1 MSDLDAKDG
10 TVRGVPVSGD
20 LRAITTLGAIHAAVM
35 VANLVRVKIV
45 ALETGPSGLG
55 LVTVVEQIVLVAAL
69 VCTLSLPFA
78 AIKFLSLAHSKSHR
92 SFVRA
97 YLAFRRV
104 LAVLSL
110 AGFTAALVVAFA
122 APGIFG
128 ADVGANEEVLIV
140 AVTAIPLLNLLA
152 LLTRALAATGRSTA
166 AAGMTLAQWSGLA
179 VGAGTGVVL
188 GGLRGYFVGGVI
200 AMLAVLLGGTQY
212 LRRSQRTG
220 QHKERIQ
227 TGSELRLYPGIL
239 RFALVHSI
247 IMLTTPAAFL
257 VARYAVLTDGGLG
270 QVGLLAAAFGL
281 SQAITMLLAPAI
293 SLIMT
298 PAVNRSDTPRVKLE
312 RTLRFR
318 RSLLFAVCGTSVPLL
333 LFPQPL
339 LELLFAAE
347 FTAVDSYLYLF
358 VLGEAIGLVSGVH
371 QALLIGLDDFAT
383 NVAFIV
389 AGQVLLTG
397 LVIVLVPTVGIAGV
411 GIALIADHALVL
423 ALTTWRLW
431 RRHGMMML
439 DGLRGFALAAV
450 GVVAVGAVVPALP
463 EGEPAVLTAKIAT
476 LAALMAVGGVLYRAK
491 SRTQPRS

>member
-1 MSDLDAKDG
+1 MSDLGAKDG
-10 TVRGVPVSGD
+10 IVRGAAVEGD
-20 LRAITTLGAIHAAVM
+20 LRAITVLGAIHAAVM

-45 ALETGPSGLG
+45 ALEAGPSGLG

-69 VCTLSLPFA
+69 ACTLSLPFA
-78 AIKFLSLAHSKSHR
+78 AVKFLSLAHSRSHR

-104 LAVLSL
+104 LGVLSL
-110 AGFTAALVVAFA
+110 AGLATALLVAFA
-122 APGIFG
+122 GPGIFG

-152 LLTRALAATGRSTA
+152 LLTRAVAATGRSTA
-166 AAGMTLAQWSGLA
+166 AAGVTLAQWSGLA
-179 VGAGTGVVL
+179 IGAGTGVVV
-188 GGLRGYFVGGVI
+188 GGLRGYFVGGTI
-200 AMLAVLLGGTQY
+200 AMLVVLLGGTLY
-212 LRRSQRTG
+212 MRRSQRTG
-220 QHKERIQ
+220 QHGGSIETR
-227 TGSELRLYPGIL
+227 SELRLYPGIV

-257 VARYAVLTDGGLG
+257 VARYAVLADSGLE

-281 SQAITMLLAPAI
+281 SQAITMLLTPAI
-293 SLIMT
+293 SLILT
-298 PAVNRSDTPRVKLE
+298 PAVNRSDTPSVKLE

-318 RSLLFAVCGTSVPLL
+318 RSLLFAVGGAMLPLL
-333 LFPQPL
+333 LFPKPL

-347 FTAVDSYLYLF
+347 FTPVDSYLYLF

-371 QALLIGLDDFAT
+371 QALLIGLDDFAA
-383 NVAFIV
+383 NVAYIV

-397 LVIVLVPTVGIAGV
+397 LVIVLVPAVGIAGV

-423 ALTTWRLW
+423 ALTTSRLR

-439 DGLRGFALAAV
+439 DGWRGFGLSAV
-450 GVVAVGAVVPALP
+450 GVLTVGAVVPALP
-463 EGEPAVLTAKIAT
+463 EGEPAVLAAKIAT
-476 LAALMAVGGVLYRAK
+476 LAALTALGVMLYRAK
-491 SRTQPRS
+491 SRTQPRT